1 MIRFSFRTT
10 RPSDTV
16 PIIGLSFRRA
26 VRAGTPYADN
36 PHARLMALPLVAIV
50 GRPNV
55 GKSALFNRILGER
68 RAIVDPMA
76 GLTRDRLYAESEWR
90 GRRFTI
96 VDTAGLVL
104 GKDRD
109 EVPAQRELRR
119 RMEEQSRL
127 AINEADL
134 VLFVLDVREGLTAID
149 RDIAELLRRART
161 QAGAAGAAGRT
172 EGGAPARSLGG
183 APARTPARTPVLVVA
198 NKADGRGRELLA
210 HEFYELGLGDPW
222 VISALHGTGSG
233 DLLDAVVE
241 RLPPPRPEVADDQL
255 AGRIAILGRPNVGKS
270 SLLNA
275 VIGDERSLVTAEPGT
290 TRDPVD
296 TRIVLGGK
304 PLLLVDTAGIRRPG
318 LTRGVEQYSLLR
330 GLRAMERADVGI
342 VVIDAREGISA
353 QDVHIAGYVVEAG
366 RGLVLA
372 LNKWDLLAVEEK
384 EEKVWRRRIKE
395 QLSFAPWAPVSYI
408 SAKTGQRVMQP
419 LEVALKV
426 IEERHR
432 RVATPELNRWLR
444 TILGQRDTPSRK
456 GRRLRVL
463 YATQAESATPT
474 FVFFVN
480 EPELVHFS
488 YRRFL
493 ETQLRQAFG
502 FGGTS
507 VRLVFRRRGEEP

>member
-1 MIRFSFRTT
+1 
-10 RPSDTV
+10 
-16 PIIGLSFRRA
+16 
-26 VRAGTPYADN
+26 
-36 PHARLMALPLVAIV
+36 MALPLVAIV

-127 AINEADL
+127 AIGEADL

-149 RDIAELLRRART
+149 RDIAELLRRSRT
-161 QAGAAGAAGRT
+161 QGGASAGVSAGGAAGTPVGTSAGTPVRT
-172 EGGAPARSLGG
+172 SV
-183 APARTPARTPVLVVA
+183 RTPVLVVA

-210 HEFYELGLGDPW
+210 HEFYELGLGDPG
-222 VISALHGTGSG
+222 VSSALHGTGSG
-233 DLLDAVVE
+233 DLRDAVVE
-241 RLPPPRPEVADDQL
+241 RLPPPRPELADDQL

-296 TRIVLGGK
+296 TRIVFAGK
-304 PLLLVDTAGIRRPG
+304 RLLLVDTAGIRRHG

-342 VVIDAREGISA
+342 VVIDAREGINQ

-372 LNKWDLLAVEEK
+372 LNKWDLLAPEEK
-384 EEKVWRRRIKE
+384 EEKVWRRRIRE
-395 QLSFAPWAPVSYI
+395 QLNFAPWAPVPYI
-408 SAKTGQRVMQP
+408 SAKTGQRVTQP

-426 IEERHR
+426 IDERHR

-444 TILGQRDTPSRK
+444 SVLGQRDTPSRK
-456 GRRLRVL
+456 GRRLRVM
-463 YATQAESATPT
+463 YATQAESTTPT

-502 FGGTS
+502 FEGTAM
-507 VRLVFRRRGEEP
+507 RLVFRRRGEEP

>member
-1 MIRFSFRTT
+1 
-10 RPSDTV
+10 
-16 PIIGLSFRRA
+16 
-26 VRAGTPYADN
+26 
-36 PHARLMALPLVAIV
+36 MALPLVAIV

-127 AINEADL
+127 AIGEADL

-149 RDIAELLRRART
+149 RDIAELLRRSRT
-161 QAGAAGAAGRT
+161 SGTA
-172 EGGAPARSLGG
+172 
-183 APARTPARTPVLVVA
+183 ARTPVLVVA

-241 RLPPPRPEVADDQL
+241 RLPPPRREVVDDQL

-296 TRIVLGGK
+296 TRITFAGK
-304 PLLLVDTAGIRRPG
+304 HLLLIDTAGIRRHG

-330 GLRAMERADVGI
+330 GLRAMERADVAI
-342 VVIDAREGISA
+342 VVIDAREGINA
-353 QDVHIAGYVVEAG
+353 QAVHIAGYVVEAG

-372 LNKWDLLAVEEK
+372 LNKWDLLTPEEK
-384 EEKVWRRRIKE
+384 EEKVWRRRIRD
-395 QLSFAPWAPVSYI
+395 QLNFAPWAPVSYI
-408 SAKTGQRVMQP
+408 SAKTGQRVTQP

-426 IEERHR
+426 IDERHR

-444 TILGQRDTPSRK
+444 SVLGQRDTPSRK
-456 GRRLRVL
+456 GRRLRVM
-463 YATQAESATPT
+463 YATQAESTTPT

-493 ETQLRQAFG
+493 ETQLRRAFG
-502 FGGTS
+502 FEGTS
-507 VRLVFRRRGEEP
+507 IRLVFRRRGEEP

>member
-1 MIRFSFRTT
+1 
-10 RPSDTV
+10 
-16 PIIGLSFRRA
+16 
-26 VRAGTPYADN
+26 
-36 PHARLMALPLVAIV
+36 MALPLVAIV

-127 AINEADL
+127 AIDEADL

-149 RDIAELLRRART
+149 RDIADLLRRSRTAGTAART
-161 QAGAAGAAGRT
+161 P
-172 EGGAPARSLGG
+172 GGV
-183 APARTPARTPVLVVA
+183 PARTPGGMPGGVPARTPVLVVA

-241 RLPPPRPEVADDQL
+241 RLPPPRPELVDDQL

-296 TRIVLGGK
+296 TRITFAGK
-304 PLLLVDTAGIRRPG
+304 QLLLIDTAGIRRHG

-342 VVIDAREGISA
+342 VVIDAKDGISA

-372 LNKWDLLAVEEK
+372 LNKWDLLAAEEK
-384 EEKVWRRRIKE
+384 EEKVWRRRIRD
-395 QLSFAPWAPVSYI
+395 QLNFAPWAPVSYI
-408 SAKTGQRVMQP
+408 SAKTGQRVTQP

-426 IEERHR
+426 IDERHR

-444 TILGQRDTPSRK
+444 SVLGQRDTPSRK
-456 GRRLRVL
+456 GRRLRVM

-502 FGGTS
+502 FEGTS
-507 VRLVFRRRGEEP
+507 LRLVFRRRGEEP

>member
-1 MIRFSFRTT
+1 MSPISSDTIMIRFSFRTT

-16 PIIGLSFRRA
+16 PIIGSGFHQAPRR
-26 VRAGTPYADN
+26 VTPNVDNPYAQ
-36 PHARLMALPLVAIV
+36 LMALPVVAIV

-55 GKSALFNRILGER
+55 GKSALFHRILGER

-76 GLTRDRLYAESEWR
+76 GLTRDRLYAESEWQ
-90 GRRFTI
+90 GRKFVI

-127 AINEADL
+127 AIDEADL

-149 RDIAELLRRART
+149 RDIAELLRRSRT
-161 QAGAAGAAGRT
+161 SAAAPRT
-172 EGGAPARSLGG
+172 PGGARAEMS
-183 APARTPARTPVLVVA
+183 ARTPVLVVA

-296 TRIVLGGK
+296 TRITFAGK
-304 PLLLVDTAGIRRPG
+304 QLLLIDTAGIRREG
-318 LTRGVEQYSLLR
+318 VTRGVEQYSLLR

-372 LNKWDLLAVEEK
+372 LNKWDLLAPEEK
-384 EEKVWRRRIKE
+384 EEKVWRRKIRE
-395 QLSFAPWAPVSYI
+395 QLNFAPWAPVSYI
-408 SAKTGQRVMQP
+408 SAKTGQRVTQP

-426 IEERHR
+426 IDERHR

-444 TILGQRDTPSRK
+444 SVLGQRDTPSRK

-463 YATQAESATPT
+463 YATQVESATPT

-502 FGGTS
+502 FEGTS
-507 VRLVFRRRGEEP
+507 IRLVFRRRAEEP

>member
-16 PIIGLSFRRA
+16 PIIGSVFDRA
-26 VRAGTPYADN
+26 ARATTAYADN
-36 PHARLMALPLVAIV
+36 ATELLMALPLVAIV

-90 GRRFTI
+90 GRRFVI

-109 EVPAQRELRR
+109 EVPEQRELRR

-127 AINEADL
+127 AIEEADL

-149 RDIAELLRRART
+149 RDIAELLRK
-161 QAGAAGAAGRT
+161 
-172 EGGAPARSLGG
+172 S
-183 APARTPARTPVLVVA
+183 RTPVLLVA
-198 NKADGRGRELLA
+198 NKADGRGREILA

-233 DLLDAVVE
+233 ELLDAVVE
-241 RLPPPRPEVADDQL
+241 RLPPPRPEVIDERV
-255 AGRIAILGRPNVGKS
+255 AGRVAILGRPNVGKS

-275 VIGDERSLVTAEPGT
+275 LIGDERSLVTAVPGT

-296 TRIVLGGK
+296 TTIDFQGRRVL
-304 PLLLVDTAGIRRPG
+304 LIDTAGIRRPG

-342 VVIDAREGISA
+342 VVIDARDGITQ

-366 RGLVLA
+366 RGLVLV
-372 LNKWDLLAVEEK
+372 LNKWDLLTPEEK
-384 EEKVWRRRIKE
+384 EEKVWRRQVRD
-395 QLSFAPWAPVSYI
+395 QLSFASWAPISYV
-408 SAKTGQRVMQP
+408 SAKTGQRVAQP

-426 IEERHR
+426 LEERRR

-444 TILGQRDTPSRK
+444 ALLGERDTPTRK
-456 GRRLRVL
+456 GRRLRLL

-480 EPELVHFS
+480 DPELVHFS

-502 FGGTS
+502 FEGTPI
-507 VRLVFRRRGEEP
+507 RMVFRRRGEE